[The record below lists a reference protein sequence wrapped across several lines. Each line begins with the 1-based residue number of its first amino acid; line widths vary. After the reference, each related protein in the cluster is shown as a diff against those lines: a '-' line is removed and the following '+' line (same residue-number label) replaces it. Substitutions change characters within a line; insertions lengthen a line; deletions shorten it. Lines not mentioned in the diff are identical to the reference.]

1 MKKWHITPLV
11 WLLSLPVFV
20 QLNLKAGYCLSLL
33 DAPSHD
39 AIVQLHNA
47 SLGSAYSN
55 PFKPLEILHGLDLGL
70 EYRWEGFALEAGWR
84 TKRNREEATGSHS
97 QVSFYNN
104 LNFSLSSFYG
114 GIIQYYGPVRI
125 SASIDYN
132 YTRTK
137 IDFEDPSI
145 LTTLKD
151 KGWGSNFSLGYVLG
165 GNGPVSLVIAPYV
178 QVHWMDYDLTHFQN
192 ILSDAPDPPAREDYF
207 NYGLTV
213 YFLNGPN

>member
-1 MKKWHITPLV
+1 MF
-11 WLLSLPVFV
+11 WLMSLPVFG

-33 DAPSHD
+33 NAPSHD
-39 AIVQLHNA
+39 AIILLHNA
-47 SLGSAYSN
+47 TLADAYTN

-70 EYRWEGFALEAGWR
+70 EYRWDGIALEAGWR
-84 TKRNREEATGSHS
+84 TKRNREEATGARA
-97 QVSFYNN
+97 QRSFNNN
-104 LNFSLSSFYG
+104 LNFSISSFYG
-114 GIIQYYGPVRI
+114 GIVQYYGPIRV

-165 GNGPVSLVIAPYV
+165 GTGPVSLVIAPYV
-178 QVHWMDYDLTHFQN
+178 QIHWMDYDLTNFQN
-192 ILSDAPDPPAREDYF
+192 ALSDAPDPPAREDYF
-207 NYGLTV
+207 NYGFTV